1 MVLRV
6 FWVMSWYCCFFARN
20 EAVIEGV
27 GSYWGEC
34 FTVADPVPQF
44 LEPFL
49 DQVMLTG
56 KSTQLIESTG
66 KVSFRISTLGCK
78 NFWLQKYSVYFQ
90 LWLAGFPI
98 P

>member
-1 MVLRV
+1 MLLADELVLLLL
-6 FWVMSWYCCFFARN
+6 FARN

-49 DQVMLTG
+49 DQVMLAG

-66 KVSFRISTLGCK
+66 KVSFE
-78 NFWLQKYSVYFQ
+78 FQ
-90 LWLAGFPI
+90 LLTTKK
-98 P
+98 